1 VLGGILQ
8 HPDRIPEVTTRLRV
22 DDFETERHQKIF
34 AGLIAGYN
42 AGRVVDDLSGANY
55 LLETGVCK
63 SADDAIAVTS
73 LVGEAPLPVSLILHV
88 EQVADNALRRR
99 LSAGLTRA
107 QQAYR
112 EGAPIEDLQQL
123 VDEIAELSA
132 DVPSAET
139 HRIGETLDE
148 LFDEIE
154 ARGSGAIPDAVP
166 TGFPDLDRKLNGGFK
181 PGQMIIVAARPG
193 VGKSTLA
200 VDVMRNMTIRAGLPA
215 LLFSL
220 EMSEAEVQER
230 VVSAEAQV
238 LITDLRTGRVD
249 DAGWEKIGPARDA
262 LQDAPLYVDDSPEL
276 TMVEIAAKTK
286 LAVKRHGVKL
296 MAVDYL
302 QLLRLGGKADSRQ
315 EEVSSISRQLK
326 LLAKSCKIPVIA
338 IAQLNRGVEQ
348 RGDDATPR
356 PSDLRES
363 GSLEQDADVV
373 IMIHRPDVLNKDHA
387 RAGEADLIV
396 AKHRGG
402 DTGTVTVASQLHYS
416 RFVSMQ

>member
-1 VLGGILQ
+1 MCA
-8 HPDRIPEVTTRLRV
+8 D
-22 DDFETERHQKIF
+22 
-34 AGLIAGYN
+34 
-42 AGRVVDDLSGANY
+42 
-55 LLETGVCK
+55 
-63 SADDAIAVTS
+63 ADDAIAVTS
-73 LVGEAPLPVSLILHV
+73 LVGEAPLPASLMLHV
-88 EQVADNALRRR
+88 DQVGDNALRRR
-99 LSAGLTRA
+99 IRDGLTRA

-112 EGAPIEDLQQL
+112 EGAPVEDLQQL
-123 VDEIAELSA
+123 VEELASLSE
-132 DVPSAET
+132 DVPSAEA

-148 LFDEIE
+148 LFDEID
-154 ARGSGAIPDAVP
+154 ARGSGIIPDAVP
-166 TGFPDLDRKLNGGFK
+166 TGFPDLDEKLNGGFK

-200 VDVMRNMTIRAGLPA
+200 VDVMRNMTLRNGQPA

-220 EMSEAEVQER
+220 EMSESEVQER

-238 LITDLRTGRVD
+238 PITAIRTGTVD
-249 DAGWEKIGPARDA
+249 DMGWRRIGPARENII
-262 LQDAPLYVDDSPEL
+262 DAPLYIDDSPEL
-276 TMVEIAAKTK
+276 TMVEISARTK

-296 MAVDYL
+296 VAVDYL
-302 QLLRLGGKADSRQ
+302 QLLRSGRKSDSRQ

-338 IAQLNRGVEQ
+338 VAQLNRGVEQ

-373 IMIHRPDVLNKDHA
+373 VMIHRPDVLNKDHA

-402 DTGTVTVASQLHYS
+402 DTGTVTVASQLHFS
-416 RFVSMQ
+416 RFVPMQ

>member
-1 VLGGILQ
+1 
-8 HPDRIPEVTTRLRV
+8 
-22 DDFETERHQKIF
+22 
-34 AGLIAGYN
+34 
-42 AGRVVDDLSGANY
+42 
-55 LLETGVCK
+55 
-63 SADDAIAVTS
+63 
-73 LVGEAPLPVSLILHV
+73 
-88 EQVADNALRRR
+88 

>member
-1 VLGGILQ
+1 
-8 HPDRIPEVTTRLRV
+8 
-22 DDFETERHQKIF
+22 
-34 AGLIAGYN
+34 
-42 AGRVVDDLSGANY
+42 
-55 LLETGVCK
+55 
-63 SADDAIAVTS
+63 
-73 LVGEAPLPVSLILHV
+73 
-88 EQVADNALRRR
+88 
-99 LSAGLTRA
+99 
-107 QQAYR
+107 
-112 EGAPIEDLQQL
+112 
-123 VDEIAELSA
+123 
-132 DVPSAET
+132 
-139 HRIGETLDE
+139 
-148 LFDEIE
+148 
-154 ARGSGAIPDAVP
+154 
-166 TGFPDLDRKLNGGFK
+166 
-181 PGQMIIVAARPG
+181 
-193 VGKSTLA
+193 
-200 VDVMRNMTIRAGLPA
+200 MRNMTIRAGLPA